1 MPAKKPTSK
10 PITLNDEQK
19 AVVSAREGFYQ
30 VVAGPGSGKS
40 ACLVSRFAELIKEG
54 VAADDILSL
63 SFTKTAAKN
72 LRDRV
77 ESQVGVLTTTRTA
90 GAVTFHSLA
99 LSFAMEERNDYP
111 FTLAEFPL
119 ASDPVAGKIAGDV
132 ARKHEI
138 DNRVLRSAISLWR
151 RRRVSPAAAV
161 RDSENKLDAKQLKLA
176 LGYKAYCKKC
186 ESEGLLDFD
195 SLIYWAV
202 EILDKK
208 PVVRERWKRDWLQL
222 DESQDM
228 SRIEWDLAKLVS
240 GRSVLAVG
248 DISQGIYSFRGSDPQ
263 LFASMDNLFPGTQT
277 LFLAHNFRSTP
288 EIIDFIRPIATSQ
301 ELAEKFH
308 THNSSGPVPEVRGF
322 NSSGEE
328 SLWVVSQI
336 KTGML

>member
-1 MPAKKPTSK
+1 MPAKKPTPK
-10 PITLNDEQK
+10 PITLNEEQQ

-40 ACLVSRFAELIKEG
+40 YCLVSRFSELIKEEIS
-54 VAADDILSL
+54 ADDILSL

-77 ESQVGVLTTTRTA
+77 ESQVGALTTTRTA

-99 LSFAMEERNDYP
+99 LSFAIEERNDYP

-119 ASDPVAGKIAGDV
+119 ASDPVAGKIAADV

-138 DNRVLRSAISLWR
+138 DSRVLRAAISLWR
-151 RRRVSPAAAV
+151 CRRVSPAAAV

-202 EILDKK
+202 EILAKK
-208 PVVRERWKRDWLQL
+208 PATREKWVRNFLQI
-222 DESQDM
+222 DEAQDL
-228 SRIEWDLAKLVS
+228 SKIEWDLVKLIS
-240 GRSVLAVG
+240 GKSVMAVG

-277 LFLAHNFRSTP
+277 LFLATNYRSTP
-288 EIIDFIRPIATSQ
+288 EIVDFIRPIATSQ

-328 SLWVVSQI
+328 SLWVVSEI
-336 KTGML
+336 RTGVS